1 MRIVWEISKEFFNAS
16 QNNLLMKNKN
26 HLLFSIRKGRKRRE
40 EDLKKL
46 NKLSKFQRKKMRSSL
61 EERSYLLKTVVLVEK
76 VTKVMENLKLNKI
89 ILLSLILFLKEIQ
102 VFFKTSLI
110 PSTNLEM
117 NFSQVVDLISIVEWA
132 TIWKMIKIKVFY
144 LTRCS
149 QES

>member
-1 MRIVWEISKEFFNAS
+1 
-16 QNNLLMKNKN
+16 
-26 HLLFSIRKGRKRRE
+26 
-40 EDLKKL
+40 
-46 NKLSKFQRKKMRSSL
+46 MRSSL

-117 NFSQVVDLISIVEWA
+117 NFSQVVDLISIVE
-132 TIWKMIKIKVFY
+132 
-144 LTRCS
+144 
-149 QES
+149 